1 MFKSFEFCVPTK
13 STIVPDGPDWLHEV
27 KYDGYRLHL
36 ERDGDRIRLIIAAL
50 LVFFC
55 SSTIACAQST
65 VERLDRQRRCASIAC
80 GMAADDIAEGG
91 EIASSYFPGCEKES
105 CVIKYNGGGIPL
117 MYEIATIELI
127 QKGVRHIVIDGPCIS
142 ECALVL
148 DRIRFKGVD
157 VCMTAT
163 GVLGFHKGTKYR
175 RTNVRIGSDGEE
187 DFDLVL
193 KSHFDPQQT
202 PKVMRWV
209 RSHGGFPLADNFKN
223 MLHLTLEN
231 SRGIFRSCT
240 ADDIR

>member
-1 MFKSFEFCVPTK
+1 
-13 STIVPDGPDWLHEV
+13 
-27 KYDGYRLHL
+27 
-36 ERDGDRIRLIIAAL
+36 
-50 LVFFC
+50 
-55 SSTIACAQST
+55 
-65 VERLDRQRRCASIAC
+65 
-80 GMAADDIAEGG
+80 MAADDIAEGAD
-91 EIASSYFPGCEKES
+91 IASSYFPGCGKER

-117 MYEIATIELI
+117 MYEVATIELI
-127 QKGVRHIVIDGPCIS
+127 QEGVRHIVIDGPCIS

-148 DRIRFKGVD
+148 DQIRFKGVD

-187 DFDLVL
+187 DFDLVP